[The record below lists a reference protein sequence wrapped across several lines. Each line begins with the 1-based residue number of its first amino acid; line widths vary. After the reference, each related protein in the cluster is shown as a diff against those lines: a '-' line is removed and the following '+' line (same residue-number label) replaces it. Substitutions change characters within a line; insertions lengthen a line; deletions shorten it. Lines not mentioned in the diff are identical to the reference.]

1 MERLA
6 FNSSAAITEMRLA
19 RQVLANEMANMTTTG
34 FKRSFEVSMKAFKAD
49 GGGFDS
55 SFQPQAAHMDFI
67 QLKPGPLIATGRD
80 LDIHLNDHT
89 VLGVQ
94 APNGETAFT
103 RRGDLQVS
111 VDGVLQTGNGHPVMG
126 EGNTPITVSPDLKVS
141 IADDGGV
148 YVSNPSQPGI
158 QTQELVGN
166 LMLRDASE
174 TPLTRREDGLFKV
187 HDKPSGSDFA
197 SGPMRVS
204 VISRA
209 LEGSN
214 VNPQEA
220 MVKLIEQARMF
231 EQQVRMVKSSH
242 DNDQAGASMMKLN
255 G

>member
-19 RQVLANEMANMTTTG
+19 RQVLANEMSNMTTTG
-34 FKRSFEVSMKAFKAD
+34 FKRSYEVSMKAFKA
-49 GGGFDS
+49 GGEGFDTS
-55 SFQPQAAHMDFI
+55 YQPQAAHMDFI

-80 LDIHLNDHT
+80 LDIHMNDST

-111 VDGVLQTGNGHPVMG
+111 TTGVLQTGNGHPVLG
-126 EGNTPITVSPDLKVS
+126 NNNTPITIPPNLSVTIS
-141 IADDGGV
+141 DDGGI
-148 YVSNPSQPGI
+148 YVTNPAQAGVQPP
-158 QTQELVGN
+158 QLLGN
-166 LMLRDASE
+166 LMLRDASQ

-197 SGPMRVS
+197 SGPGRVS
-204 VISRA
+204 VMSQA

-214 VNPQEA
+214 VSPQEA
-220 MVKLIEQARMF
+220 LVKLIEQSRMF
-231 EQQVRMVKSSH
+231 EQQVRIIKSST
-242 DNDQAGASMMKLN
+242 DNDQAGASMMKLSS
-255 G
+255 

>member
-126 EGNTPITVSPDLKVS
+126 EGNTPITVSPDLKVN

-204 VISRA
+204 VMSQA

>member
-111 VDGVLQTGNGHPVMG
+111 VDGILQTGNGHPVMG

-187 HDKPSGSDFA
+187 HDRPSGSDFA

-204 VISRA
+204 VMSQA

>member
-174 TPLTRREDGLFKV
+174 TPLTRREDGLFKA

-197 SGPMRVS
+197 SGPMKVS
-204 VISRA
+204 VISQA

-214 VNPQEA
+214 VNLQEA

>member
-174 TPLTRREDGLFKV
+174 TPLTRREDGLFKA
-187 HDKPSGSDFA
+187 HAKPSGSDFA
-197 SGPMRVS
+197 SGPMKVS
-204 VISRA
+204 VISQA

>member
-19 RQVLANEMANMTTTG
+19 RQVLANEMANMTTPG

-174 TPLTRREDGLFKV
+174 TPLTRREDGLFKA

-197 SGPMRVS
+197 SGPMKVS
-204 VISRA
+204 VISQA

>member
-174 TPLTRREDGLFKV
+174 TPLTRREDGLFKA

-197 SGPMRVS
+197 SGPMKVS
-204 VISRA
+204 VISQA

>member
-1 MERLA
+1 MDRLA
-6 FNSSAAITEMRLA
+6 FNASAAISEMRLA
-19 RQVLANEMANMTTTG
+19 RQSLANELANITTTG

-174 TPLTRREDGLFKV
+174 TPLTRREDGLFKA

-197 SGPMRVS
+197 SGPMKVS
-204 VISRA
+204 VISQA

>member
-55 SFQPQAAHMDFI
+55 SFQPQAAHLDFI

-174 TPLTRREDGLFKV
+174 TPLTRREDGLFKA

-197 SGPMRVS
+197 SGPMKVS
-204 VISRA
+204 VISQA

>member
-148 YVSNPSQPGI
+148 YVSNPSQQGI

-174 TPLTRREDGLFKV
+174 TPLTRREDGLFKA

-197 SGPMRVS
+197 SGPMKVS
-204 VISRA
+204 VISQA